1 MTAYGIMAPPIEAI
15 GVAYFTPLMAPVP
28 VTTRLGKPDSR
39 ADTVVPWLRL
49 EAAGG
54 PLRPDE
60 LLYDLSI
67 ILHAYAPENLETQP
81 LPRDRA
87 RGPRPVHVHRHRRRG
102 RLLGGALHRHHPGQT
117 KRSAGQHAALQG
129 DAHLADP
136 RPTCQ
141 RVLTPKT
148 GRGV

>member
-28 VTTRLGKPDSR
+28 VTTRLGKPDRR

-67 ILHAYAPENLETQP
+67 ILHAYAPENLETQAEAN
-81 LPRDRA
+81 LCRAIGLGA
-87 RGPRPVHVHRHRRRG
+87 RGLYTFTVTVGGVDYWVAHSTATTPVKQNDPLVNMPRYKAMLTWRI
-102 RLLGGALHRHHPGQT
+102 PGQPV
-117 KRSAGQHAALQG
+117 S
-129 DAHLADP
+129 
-136 RPTCQ
+136 
-141 RVLTPKT
+141 VS
-148 GRGV
+148 